1 MKQKRLDFC
10 LKYRNFD
17 WRDVIWTDETSVVLG
32 HRRGRVRVWRRPD
45 ERDNIHCI
53 RRRWKGV
60 KEFMFWGCFPYYEKG
75 PCHIWKDETMA
86 EKKAAIKDLEAR
98 NAVIEETNRR
108 MQEITSGVQRIGLRN
123 KPGTKPKWKHTK
135 ENGAFVRTKSSKG
148 GIDWYRYQEVIL
160 KKKLL
165 PFAKRH
171 TLSYPNTIVQEDGA
185 SCHTSDYN
193 KPVFDLWQ
201 IKKLLWP
208 GNSPDL
214 NAIEPTQWW
223 MKQKTTKRGAPTS
236 KKELQKKW
244 LECWEELDQER
255 IQRWVNRIKTYIK
268 EIIRLKGGNKYIE
281 GLVGVS
287 FRTRWKVGAD
297 LSVPESENQL

>member
-1 MKQKRLDFC
+1 
-10 LKYRNFD
+10 
-17 WRDVIWTDETSVVLG
+17 
-32 HRRGRVRVWRRPD
+32 
-45 ERDNIHCI
+45 
-53 RRRWKGV
+53 
-60 KEFMFWGCFPYYEKG
+60 
-75 PCHIWKDETMA
+75 MA

-108 MQEITSGVQRIGLRN
+108 MWEITSGVQRIGLRN

-135 ENGAFVRTKSSKG
+135 ENSAFVRTKSSKG

-214 NAIEPTQWW
+214 NAIEPT
-223 MKQKTTKRGAPTS
+223 
-236 KKELQKKW
+236 
-244 LECWEELDQER
+244 
-255 IQRWVNRIKTYIK
+255 
-268 EIIRLKGGNKYIE
+268 
-281 GLVGVS
+281 
-287 FRTRWKVGAD
+287 
-297 LSVPESENQL
+297 